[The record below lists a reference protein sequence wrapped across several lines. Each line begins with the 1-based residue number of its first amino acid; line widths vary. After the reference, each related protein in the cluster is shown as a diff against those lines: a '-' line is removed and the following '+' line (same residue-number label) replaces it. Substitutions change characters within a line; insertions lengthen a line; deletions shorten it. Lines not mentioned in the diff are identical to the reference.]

1 MKNLLLRLGICLS
14 LFGFCLYSYIEM
26 QNNLTTLKIALP
38 EMDQE
43 IKLVREENKRLSYE
57 IEEFQSP
64 SNLIELAHRP
74 EFSHLKHPLLKEIL
88 TVPESLAASQTH

>member
-1 MKNLLLRLGICLS
+1 MTLLL
-14 LFGFCLYSYIEM
+14 IE
-26 QNNLTTLKIALP
+26 LP

-57 IEEFQSP
+57 IDEFQSP

-88 TVPESLAASQTH
+88 TVREALAVSQ